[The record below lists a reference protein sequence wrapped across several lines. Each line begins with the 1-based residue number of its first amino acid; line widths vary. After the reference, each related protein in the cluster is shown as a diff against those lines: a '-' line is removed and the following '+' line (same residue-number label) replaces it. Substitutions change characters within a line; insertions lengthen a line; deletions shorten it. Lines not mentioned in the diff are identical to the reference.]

1 MKKIKMKE
9 RQTGWRGRERL
20 YERGKGKNGI
30 QMSNIQIRF
39 WKERKNKMKLNISI
53 TDSFVEKLYKLESES

>member
-30 QMSNIQIRF
+30 QMSNIQICF
-39 WKERKNKMKLNISI
+39 WKERKKNETKYQHH
-53 TDSFVEKLYKLESES
+53 DSFVEKLYKLESES